1 MAVVQIS
8 KIQVRRGLK
17 NSGIGVP
24 QLSSAE
30 FAWAVDSQEL
40 FIGNGSLAEGAPYVG
55 NTKVLTEHDNIL
67 ELASSYRFAETEPSI
82 TESIPRSL
90 QTKLDEYV
98 SVLDFGAVPDGSSDC
113 TAAFQNELNDL
124 FQNANSIFK
133 KTLLIP
139 NGTYTFANNLRI
151 PSTAVIRGETQ
162 NGAILNIGNNN
173 ILFVTENGLEVGDFN
188 SSNRPRNVK
197 ISNLTIQHDLGQT
210 VLTGVGDSEL
220 DNVRWVST
228 YMLGDALTGL
238 VEDNTASLYWENSL
252 AGTKVTNIKI
262 TDCIFESTPLAIRS
276 DQITI
281 DPSSPPRFD
290 TSITFDGTRF
300 VGCDTA
306 IVINGVLGQ
315 ENLWRIN
322 DCEFEEIAYHAF
334 KSDFGTG
341 TIIQRSRFINCGN
354 NTNTAATPISSIVK
368 FGEKSGNAVIDCS
381 SNRHQEA
388 GFTAVSTKYA
398 ITEVEN
404 ANRTSLVD
412 MNYDDIFLSDGFK
425 PLAVFS
431 AFNRYTY
438 IDYVLQLGDH
448 ARAGQIVITVN
459 ESLGEFSFTDN
470 YSYSTLYST
479 TPEGILMT
487 NFVFNVELKDN
498 DGDSGIETLLL
509 SYRNPNASGR
519 TGTVSYSI
527 SYGV

>member
-40 FIGNGSLAEGAPYVG
+40 FIGNGSLAEGSPYVG

-67 ELASSYRFAETEPSI
+67 ELASSYRFASSETSI
-82 TESIPRSL
+82 TESLPRSL

-98 SVLDFGAVPDGSSDC
+98 SVLDFGAIPDGSSDC
-113 TAAFQNELNDL
+113 TAAFQNALNDL
-124 FQNANSIFK
+124 FRNANSIFK
-133 KTLLIP
+133 KTLLVP
-139 NGTYTFANNLRI
+139 NGTYVFSSNLRV
-151 PSTAVIRGETQ
+151 PSTAIIRGETQ
-162 NGAILNIGNNN
+162 DGAILDIGNSN
-173 ILFVTENGLEVGDFN
+173 ILFITEDGKEVAEFN
-188 SSNRPRNVK
+188 STNRPRNIK
-197 ISNLTIQHDLGQT
+197 ISNLTIKHELGQT
-210 VLTGVGDSEL
+210 VLTGVADSEL
-220 DNVRWVST
+220 EKVKWVSS
-228 YMLGDALTGL
+228 YMLGDGISGNI
-238 VEDNTASLYWENSL
+238 EDSSASIYWENSL
-252 AGTKVTNIKI
+252 NGTKVTNIKI
-262 TDCIFESTPLAIRS
+262 KDCMFDSTALAIRS

-300 VGCDTA
+300 YNCNTGILV
-306 IVINGVLGQ
+306 NGVLGQ

-322 DCEFEEIAYHAF
+322 DCEFESIAYHAF
-334 KSDFGTG
+334 KADFGKG
-341 TIIQRSRFINCGN
+341 TIFQRSRFINCGN
-354 NTNTAATPISSIVK
+354 DTNTSATPVSSIVK
-368 FGEKSGNAVIDCS
+368 FGESSGNAVINCT
-381 SNRHQEA
+381 SNRHQEG

-404 ANRTSLVD
+404 ANRTSLMD

-425 PLAVFS
+425 PLSVFS
-431 AFNRYTY
+431 ALNRYTY
-438 IDYVLQLGDH
+438 IDYILQLGDH

-459 ESLGEFSFTDN
+459 ESLGELSFTDN
-470 YSYSTLYST
+470 YSYSTLYSS

-509 SYRNPNASGR
+509 SYRNPRSSGH
-519 TGTVSYSI
+519 TGTISYSI

>member
-40 FIGNGSLAEGAPYVG
+40 FIGNGSVAEGAPYVG

-82 TESIPRSL
+82 TESVPRSL

-98 SVLDFGAVPDGSSDC
+98 SVLDFGAEPDGSTDN
-113 TAAFQNELNDL
+113 TTAFQNALDELFRNP
-124 FQNANSIFK
+124 NSIFK

-139 NGTYTFANNLRI
+139 NGTYVFSSNLRI
-151 PSTAVIRGETQ
+151 PSTAIIRGETQ
-162 NGAILNIGNNN
+162 TGAILDIGNNN
-173 ILFVTENGLEVGDFN
+173 ILFITEGGLEVAQFS
-188 SSNRPRNVK
+188 SSNRPRNIK
-197 ISNLTIQHDLGQT
+197 IANLTIRHDLGQT

-220 DNVRWVST
+220 NGVRWVST
-228 YMLGDALTGL
+228 YVLGDALAGS
-238 VEDNTASLYWENSL
+238 VEDNSASLYWENSIDDF
-252 AGTKVTNIKI
+252 KVTNIMLK
-262 TDCIFESTPLAIRS
+262 DCVFESTPLAVRS

-281 DPSSPPRFD
+281 NPSSPPRFD

-300 VGCDTA
+300 IRCDTA

-334 KSDFGTG
+334 KSNFGTG

-354 NTNTAATPISSIVK
+354 NTNTAATPVSSIVK
-368 FGEKSGNAVIDCS
+368 FGEKSGNAVVYCT
-381 SNRHQEA
+381 SNRHQKA

-412 MNYDDIFLSDGFK
+412 MNYSDISLSNSFF

-509 SYRNPNASGR
+509 SYQNPNSSGQ

>member
-8 KIQVRRGLK
+8 KIQIRRGLK

-40 FIGNGSLAEGAPYVG
+40 FIGNGSLAEGSPYVG
-55 NTKVLTEHDNIL
+55 NTKILTERDNIL
-67 ELASSYRFAETEPSI
+67 ELASSYRFAETDPSI

-98 SVLDFGAVPDGSSDC
+98 SVLDFGAISDGSSDC
-113 TAAFQNELNDL
+113 TAAFQNALDEL
-124 FQNANSIFK
+124 FRNANSVLK

-139 NGTYTFANNLRI
+139 NGTYVFASNLRI
-151 PSTAVIRGETQ
+151 PSTAVILGETQ
-162 NGAILNIGNNN
+162 NQVILDIGNNN
-173 ILFVTENGLEVGDFN
+173 ILFITENGLEVANFN
-188 SSNRPRNVK
+188 STNRPRDVK
-197 ISNLTIQHDLGQT
+197 ISNLTINHDLGQT
-210 VLTGVGDSEL
+210 VLTGLGDSEF
-220 DNVRWVST
+220 DRVRCTST
-228 YMLGDALTGL
+228 YVLGDALPVP
-238 VEDNTASLYWENSL
+238 VEDSPASLYWENSL

-262 TDCIFESTPLAIRS
+262 KDCIFEATPLAVRS

-290 TSITFDGTRF
+290 TSITFDGSRF
-300 VGCDTA
+300 VGCNTG
-306 IVINGVLGQ
+306 ILINGVLGQ
-315 ENLWRIN
+315 ENLWRVN

-334 KSDFGTG
+334 KADFGTG

-354 NTNTAATPISSIVK
+354 NTNTATTPISSIVK
-368 FGEKSGNAVIDCS
+368 FGEKSGNAVVGCS
-381 SNRHQEA
+381 SNRPQEA

-412 MNYDDIFLSDGFK
+412 MNYNNIFLSDGFK

-459 ESLGEFSFTDN
+459 ESVGEFSFTDN

-479 TPEGILMT
+479 TPGGILMT
-487 NFVFNVELKDN
+487 EFVFNVELKDN
-498 DGDSGIETLLL
+498 DGDSGIDTLLL
-509 SYRNPNASGR
+509 SYRNPLSSGQ

>member
-1 MAVVQIS
+1 VAVVQIS

-40 FIGNGSLAEGAPYVG
+40 YIGNGSVAEGAPYVG

-67 ELASSYRFAETEPSI
+67 ELAASYRFAESEPSI

-113 TAAFQNELNDL
+113 TGAFQNALNEL
-124 FQNANSIFK
+124 FRNANTIFK
-133 KTLLIP
+133 KTLWIP
-139 NGTYTFANNLRI
+139 NGTYVFSSNLSI
-151 PSTAVIRGETQ
+151 PSTAIIRGETQ
-162 NGAILNIGNNN
+162 DGAILDIGNNN
-173 ILFVTENGLEVGDFN
+173 ILFITEGGLGVADFT
-188 SSNRPRNVK
+188 STNRPVRVK
-197 ISNLTIQHDLGQT
+197 ISNLTVKHELGQT
-210 VLTGVGDSEL
+210 VLTGVADSEL
-220 DNVRWVST
+220 DGVKWLSSYV
-228 YMLGDALTGL
+228 LGDSVPTAI
-238 VEDNTASLYWENSL
+238 EDSPASLYWENAL

-262 TDCIFESTPLAIRS
+262 KDCIFEGTPLAVRS

-290 TSITFDGTRF
+290 TSITFDGSRF
-300 VGCDTA
+300 FNCNTG

-315 ENLWRIN
+315 ENLWRVN
-322 DCEFEEIAYHAF
+322 DCEFEEIAYQAF

-354 NTNTAATPISSIVK
+354 NTNTASTPISSIVK
-368 FGEKSGNAVIDCS
+368 FGEKFGNTVVSCT

-388 GFTAVSTKYA
+388 GFTAVANKYA

-404 ANRTSLVD
+404 GNRTSLVD
-412 MNYDDIFLSDGFK
+412 MNYDDIYLSDGFK

-448 ARAGQIVITVN
+448 ARSGQLAIVVN
-459 ESLGEFSFTDN
+459 ESVGEFSFTDN

-498 DGDSGIETLLL
+498 DGDSGVETLLL
-509 SYRNPNASGR
+509 SYRNPQSSGQ
-519 TGTVSYSI
+519 TGTLSYSI

>member
-40 FIGNGSLAEGAPYVG
+40 FIGNGSVAEGAPYVG

-67 ELASSYRFAETEPSI
+67 ELAASYRFAEQEPSI
-82 TESIPRSL
+82 TESVARSL
-90 QTKLDEYV
+90 QSKLDEYV
-98 SVLDFGAVPDGSSDC
+98 SVTDFGAVGDGSTDC
-113 TAAFQNELNDL
+113 VAAFQNALNELFRNTTPE
-124 FQNANSIFK
+124 FK
-133 KTLLIP
+133 KTLMIP
-139 NGTYTFANNLRI
+139 NGTYLFTSNLKI
-151 PSTAVIRGETQ
+151 PSTARIRGETRD
-162 NGAILNIGNNN
+162 NVLLEIGNNN
-173 ILFVTENGLEVGDFN
+173 ILFITEDGKEVAEFT
-188 SSNRPRNVK
+188 SSNRPTNVN
-197 ISNLTIQHDLGQT
+197 ISNLTINHAQGQT
-210 VLTGVGDSEL
+210 VLTGVADSVLE
-220 DNVRWVST
+220 NVKWMSDYV
-228 YMLGDALTGL
+228 LGDGISGNI
-238 VEDNTASLYWENSL
+238 EDSSASIYWENSL

-262 TDCIFESTPLAIRS
+262 KDCVFESTPLAIRS

-281 DPSSPPRFD
+281 DSSSPPRFD

-300 VGCDTA
+300 FICNTG
-306 IVINGVLGQ
+306 IVINGVIGQ
-315 ENLWRIN
+315 GNLWRIN
-322 DCEFEEIAYHAF
+322 DCEFEEIAAQAF
-334 KSDFGTG
+334 TSDFGRG
-341 TIIQRSRFINCGN
+341 TIFQRSRFINCGN
-354 NTNTAATPISSIVK
+354 DTNTAATPTSSIIK
-368 FGEKSGNAVIDCS
+368 FGEKSGNAVVNCT
-381 SNRHQEA
+381 SNRHQAA
-388 GFTAVSTKYA
+388 GFTATTTKYA

-404 ANRTSLVD
+404 ANRVSLVD
-412 MNYDDIFLSDGFK
+412 MNYDDIYLSDGFK
-425 PLAVFS
+425 ALSVFS

-438 IDYVLQLGDH
+438 IDYILQLGDH
-448 ARAGQIVITVN
+448 ARAGQIIIMVN

-498 DGDSGIETLLL
+498 DGDSGIDTLLL
-509 SYRNPNASGR
+509 SYRNPQASGQ

>member
-113 TAAFQNELNDL
+113 TAAFQNALNNL

-238 VEDNTASLYWENSL
+238 VEDNTA
-252 AGTKVTNIKI
+252 
-262 TDCIFESTPLAIRS
+262 
-276 DQITI
+276 TI